1 MSAEDDSSVVYC
13 KSCREQLHPPTARYC
28 SNCGDPQQEIEK
40 RPCILCQY
48 PLPTTSQ
55 ECILCSAPQD
65 PQMFHQTDKKKC
77 TNPECRVQLIMTSS
91 KCYNCTMDQPH
102 QQHLSYNQNQLKW
115 PWDPMKGNPDQMI
128 AVTFHALLPVS
139 LWEFNDK
146 SDEVY
151 IRFGS
156 DTLGKHQCNV
166 GPMNVTKYVIKLL
179 TI

>member
-1 MSAEDDSSVVYC
+1 MSSEDDSSVAYC

-55 ECILCSAPQD
+55 ECVLCSAPQD

-77 TNPECRVQLIMTSS
+77 TNPECRAQLIMTSS

-102 QQHLSYNQNQLKW
+102 QQHLSYNQNKLKW
-115 PWDPMKGNPDQMI
+115 DRYQFHCGSLMINLMKYILDLAVIPLANINVMLDQ
-128 AVTFHALLPVS
+128 
-139 LWEFNDK
+139 
-146 SDEVY
+146 
-151 IRFGS
+151 
-156 DTLGKHQCNV
+156 
-166 GPMNVTKYVIKLL
+166 
-179 TI
+179 